1 METADRFQ
9 IGPEGDARWQRVVLA
24 LALLL
29 SLFCANVMA
38 VTITLNTTQK
48 SPPDLTG
55 AVLFLTAQA
64 DAPGNA
70 VESEN
75 QPAAGAE
82 IAQRNR
88 QFAPYITVVQTGT
101 EVTFPNQDNV
111 AHHVYSFSSGNAF
124 EWPLYAP
131 GDSRKKIFSE
141 PGLVTIGCNIHDWML
156 SYLLIVDTPY
166 YGFLEDNRVEIA
178 DVPPGK
184 YRMSLWYPGLKPA
197 KPIHSEV
204 RLLDEQQTLSFVV
217 EKKLRKLRSQP
228 NAVVRK
234 SGSGGRY

>member
-1 METADRFQ
+1 
-9 IGPEGDARWQRVVLA
+9 
-24 LALLL
+24 
-29 SLFCANVMA
+29 MA
-38 VTITLNTTQK
+38 W
-48 SPPDLTG
+48 
-55 AVLFLTAQA
+55 
-64 DAPGNA
+64 PG
-70 VESEN
+70 
-75 QPAAGAE
+75 
-82 IAQRNR
+82 
-88 QFAPYITVVQTGT
+88 
-101 EVTFPNQDNV
+101 
-111 AHHVYSFSSGNAF
+111 
-124 EWPLYAP
+124 
-131 GDSRKKIFSE
+131 KKIFSE